1 METTNPLTAVTPA
14 HAYRRYQVDVA
25 HGYNIDACL
34 FMSYIGLFAIAC
46 GVSRRFLRTLLVL
59 ATLTGIPLA
68 TATASAQTSP
78 PPLPPSPSP
87 SSPLSPGDKASEA
100 QAAPSATPTPEP
112 PAATASSPPF
122 VPATAPTAPAEEK
135 PSEPFAFGDFG
146 WLNGANRQHRALLDS
161 PVFTG
166 SFLLDL
172 NYAFSFDHPIDDT
185 VVGSTALS
193 RSDELTIQ
201 FVGFGG
207 DFHWE
212 HARGRIMTQF
222 GYRATQIP
230 RNDNSTNKG
239 QFDPSTALRYISEA
253 YGGYHWD
260 ELHGVNVDIGIFMS
274 YVGLFSYAAFENWAY
289 QPSYTSD
296 NTPWFFN
303 GVRLQMYPTDTFKA
317 ELWLIN
323 GWQSYGVFNELPGVG
338 FQVLYRPVEA
348 FEILSNG
355 YVGMDTQDNPGRMR
369 VHSDNSAE
377 LRYYN
382 SPKSFFHRAGFSV
395 TLDFGFENGDGVT
408 GFGGSG
414 KEYAANSNV
423 GGSGCTNDTPCTQNF
438 LSGMF
443 YHRMWFFNEKIGWT
457 FGGGVMHNPGR
468 YLVLAP
474 TGAATPGTPVT
485 GFDMSA
491 GTKFDAWDAST
502 TLDWMPDEV
511 QTWRLEYVH
520 REASVPYFAGHGGV
534 TSPDGYVTT
543 AVPTGWRPDLV
554 KTESKIIGSLL
565 IRF

>member
-1 METTNPLTAVTPA
+1 LSVRPPA
-14 HAYRRYQVDVA
+14 
-25 HGYNIDACL
+25 I
-34 FMSYIGLFAIAC
+34 
-46 GVSRRFLRTLLVL
+46 VSSAARRFLRTLLVVS
-59 ATLTGIPLA
+59 TLIGILLGA
-68 TATASAQTSP
+68 RAASAQTSP
-78 PPLPPSPSP
+78 PPLPPTPSPSP
-87 SSPLSPGDKASEA
+87 PLSPGDKASEA
-100 QAAPSATPTPEP
+100 QSAPPENATPP
-112 PAATASSPPF
+112 PATTAGA
-122 VPATAPTAPAEEK
+122 PAFGAANPPTAALLDEK
-135 PSEPFAFGDFG
+135 PTEPFAFGDFG

-172 NYAFSFDHPIDDT
+172 NYAYSFNHPIDDT

-207 DFHWE
+207 DLHWE
-212 HARGRIMTQF
+212 HARGRFMTQF

-260 ELHGVNVDIGIFMS
+260 EMHGVNVDVGIFMS

-303 GVRLQMYPTDTFKA
+303 GIRLQMYPSEVFKG

-323 GWQSYGVFNELPGVG
+323 GWQSYGVFNEIPGIG
-338 FQVLYRPVEA
+338 FQVLYRPIES

-355 YVGMDTQDNPGRMR
+355 YVGWDTQDSPGRTR

-382 SPKSFFHRAGFSV
+382 SPKSFFHRAAFSI
-395 TLDFGFENGDGVT
+395 TLDFGFEQGDGVT

-414 KEYAANSNV
+414 KEFAAGSNV
-423 GGSGCTNDTPCTQNF
+423 GGSGCTNSTPCDQNF

-443 YHRMWFFNEKIGWT
+443 YHRMWFYGEKIGWT

-491 GTKFDAWDAST
+491 GTKFDSWDAST

-511 QTWRLEYVH
+511 QTWRLEYVY
-520 REASVPYFAGHGGV
+520 RAASVPYFAGHGGV

-554 KTESKIIGSLL
+554 KTEAKILGALL

>member
-1 METTNPLTAVTPA
+1 MLRTRRRHVPIAVGQPTESSLSVRHSVTALTA
-14 HAYRRYQVDVA
+14 
-25 HGYNIDACL
+25 
-34 FMSYIGLFAIAC
+34 
-46 GVSRRFLRTLLVL
+46 SRRLARNLLLVS
-59 ATLTGIPLA
+59 TLTSISLGA
-68 TATASAQTSP
+68 RAASAQTSP
-78 PPLPPSPSP
+78 PSPPSPSA
-87 SSPLSPGDKASEA
+87 SPPPSPGDKAGETP
-100 QAAPSATPTPEP
+100 AAPVEGANPAP
-112 PAATASSPPF
+112 PAAPAGPAPF
-122 VPATAPTAPAEEK
+122 VPASPSVLALPDEK
-135 PSEPFAFGDFG
+135 ASEPFAFGDFG

-172 NYAFSFDHPIDDT
+172 NYAYSFNHPVDDT

-207 DFHWE
+207 DLHWE
-212 HARGRIMTQF
+212 HARGRFMTQF

-230 RNDNSTNKG
+230 RNDNSVNKG
-239 QFDPSTALRYISEA
+239 QFDPSTALRFISEA

-260 ELHGVNVDIGIFMS
+260 ELHGVNVDVGIFMS

-303 GVRLQMYPTDTFKA
+303 GIRLQMYPSDVFKA

-323 GWQSYGVFNELPGVG
+323 GWQSYGVFNEIPGVG
-338 FQVLYRPVEA
+338 FQVLYRPIES

-355 YVGMDTQDNPGRMR
+355 YVGWDTQDNPGRTR
-369 VHSDNSAE
+369 VHSDNSME

-382 SPKSFFHRAGFSV
+382 SPKSFFHRAGFSI
-395 TLDFGFENGDGVT
+395 TIDLGFETGDGIV
-408 GFGGSG
+408 GWGGSG
-414 KEYAANSNV
+414 KEYAPGSPVA
-423 GGSGCTNDTPCTQNF
+423 GSGCTTATPCEQNF
-438 LSGMF
+438 LSGMV
-443 YHRMWFFNEKIGWT
+443 YHRMWFLNDKIGWT

-485 GFDMSA
+485 GFDNA
-491 GTKFDAWDAST
+491 PGTKFDAWDAST
-502 TLDWMPDEV
+502 TLDWMPDEI
-511 QTWRLEYVH
+511 QTWRLEYVY
-520 REASVPYFAGHGGV
+520 RAASVPYFAGHGGV

-543 AVPTGWRPDLV
+543 NVPTGWRPDLV
-554 KTESKIIGSLL
+554 KTEAKIIGSLL